1 MQVDSVVGA
10 TMNKDLALALA
21 ENSFQQAATNAADKA
36 ESMLSLSQQFDVNI
50 EGGKY
55 GAGERI
61 STQKRESI
69 LQGIPERGSTN
80 EKVSESIDKNGSNP
94 SNRVQNGPL
103 QMI

>member
-1 MQVDSVVGA
+1 
-10 TMNKDLALALA
+10 
-21 ENSFQQAATNAADKA
+21 
-36 ESMLSLSQQFDVNI
+36 MLSLSQQYDVNI

-55 GAGERI
+55 GPGERI

-94 SNRVQNGPL
+94 SHRVQNGPL
-103 QMI
+103 QMIQSGESDPRVGGGQNVLERKTVFVPSQSM